1 MRALHSAATCMV
13 SEPAVAR
20 LEHIALLVHIF
31 SVIEARHVVET

>member
-1 MRALHSAATCMV
+1 MM

-31 SVIEARHVVET
+31 SVIEARYVVET